1 MEVCL
6 ILINIQIK
14 KNIQDNLYLFV
25 VKTESYVYLIPYVEE
40 DEYYFLKTVIPN
52 REAKK
57 KYMEDKNG

>member
-1 MEVCL
+1 L

-40 DEYYFLKTVIPN
+40 DEYYFLKTVI
-52 REAKK
+52 RLIR
-57 KYMEDKNG
+57 G